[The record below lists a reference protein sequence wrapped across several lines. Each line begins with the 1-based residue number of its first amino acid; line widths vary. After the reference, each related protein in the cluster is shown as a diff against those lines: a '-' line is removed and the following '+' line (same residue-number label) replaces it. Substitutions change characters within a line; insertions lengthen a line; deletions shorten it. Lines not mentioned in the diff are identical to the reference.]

1 MAMFREDHPLAN
13 LDSDIRDHI
22 SRETH
27 DNIARGM
34 SPADARFAA
43 LRKFGNVTQ
52 TKESTRGVWFSTW
65 VEHLVQDARFSL
77 RILRNSPSF
86 AAVALLTLTIGVAAN
101 TAVFSVVNS
110 ILLRPLSYPNPEQLV
125 ALRQTAPGAAGLAS
139 FSEGLPLSAS
149 MYFTYAAENRSFQN
163 LGIWITANANVTG
176 LAEPEEVRIV
186 LVSEGVLE
194 TLAVPPAS
202 GRWLSAVDQVAN
214 GPLAV
219 ILSYG
224 YWQRHFGGK
233 ASAVGQTITVDSK
246 PREIVGVMPRN
257 FRVVNADFDL
267 IVPLAI
273 DRRSLRL
280 AGFGFD
286 AIARLKPGITIEQA
300 NADVSRMI
308 PLWMD
313 SWSNGPGT
321 NPYAYERWK
330 ITPAIQPLK
339 SAVVGSIG
347 QVLWIVMATVGI
359 VMLVVCA
366 NIANLF
372 LVKAESRQ
380 RELAVRSALGAQ
392 RGRLVQQLILE
403 SSAFGLL
410 GGISG
415 IAFAAA
421 GLRLLVAIGPANLPR
436 LAEISLDARAL
447 VFAFAVSIL
456 AAVASGLAAA
466 MKYTG
471 ARSAAAI
478 RSEGRSSTASRA
490 RHRGRNILI
499 AMQVAMALVLL
510 VCAGLMI
517 RTFAALRRVDPGFTH
532 AEHLQLMRISIPPPL
547 IQEPQRVLRTQ
558 NDIVD
563 KLANIPGVI
572 SAAFGNEMPMEGF
585 DSGWDEIQVD
595 GKTYAGGENPPL
607 YLYKLISPDYFRTT
621 GTRIIAGRE
630 LSWTEVYE
638 RRPVGL
644 VSENLARELWGS
656 ASAALGKRFR
666 EYSSSPWREVI
677 GVVQDVYEDG
687 VTQKAPAI
695 VYWPTYGENLLGP
708 GPVAALR
715 SVTFA
720 IRSNR
725 AGTEDFLVDVRQ
737 AVWSV
742 NSSLPLASVRTMQ
755 IVYERSLARTSFTLV
770 MLALAGA
777 VALILGI
784 IGIYGVVSYTVRQ
797 RTNEI
802 GIRMALGASPQSVLQ
817 LLLFESGKTAAIGIV
832 VGLAACFLL
841 TRLMANILFGVGA
854 LDPLTFTSV
863 VLLLMSVALF
873 ACAVPAR
880 RASRLDPLAALRH
893 E

>member
-1 MAMFREDHPLAN
+1 MPLLREDHPLAN
-13 LDSDIRDHI
+13 LDADIRDHI
-22 SRETH
+22 ARETQ

-34 SPADARFAA
+34 SPEDARFAA

-52 TKESTRGVWFSTW
+52 TKESTRAVWFSAW
-65 VEHLVQDARFSL
+65 LEHLLHDARLSL
-77 RILRNSPSF
+77 RILRSSPGF
-86 AAVALLTLTIGVAAN
+86 AAVALLTLTIGVATN

-110 ILLRPLSYPNPEQLV
+110 ILLRPLSYPSAEQLV
-125 ALRQTAPGAAGLAS
+125 ALRQTAPGAAGLAN
-139 FSEGLPLSAS
+139 FSDGLPLSAS
-149 MYFTYAAENRSFQN
+149 MYFSYAAENRSFQN
-163 LGIWITANANVTG
+163 LGIWTTGNANVTG

-186 LVSEGVLE
+186 LVSDGVLE

-202 GRWLSAVDQVAN
+202 GRWLSAVDQVPG

-219 ILSYG
+219 MLSYG
-224 YWQRHFGGK
+224 YWQRHFGGQP
-233 ASAVGQTITVDSK
+233 SAVGQTITVDSK

-273 DRRSLRL
+273 DRRNLRL

-286 AIARLKPGITIEQA
+286 AIARLKPGMTIEQA

-321 NPYAYERWK
+321 NPHAYERWR
-330 ITPAIQPLK
+330 ITSAIQPLK

-403 SSAFGLL
+403 ASAFGFI
-410 GGISG
+410 GA
-415 IAFAAA
+415 IAGAVDAAA

-436 LAEISLDARAL
+436 LAEISLDARAIG
-447 VFAFAVSIL
+447 FAFAVSIL

-471 ARSAAAI
+471 ARSADAI

-490 RHRGRNILI
+490 RHRGRNILV

-510 VCAGLMI
+510 VSAGLMI
-517 RTFAALRRVDPGFTH
+517 RTFVALRRVDPGFTH
-532 AEHLQLMRISIPPPL
+532 AEHLQLLRISIPPSL

-563 KLANIPGVI
+563 KLASLPGVT
-572 SAAFGNEMPMEGF
+572 SVAFGSEMPMEGF
-585 DSGWDEIQVD
+585 DSGWDEIQVE
-595 GKTYAGGENPPL
+595 GKTYARGENPPL
-607 YLYKLISPDYFRTT
+607 YLYKLISPDYFRTS

-630 LSWTEVYE
+630 FSWTEVYE

-644 VSENLARELWGS
+644 VSENLARGLWGS
-656 ASAALGKRFR
+656 AAAALGKRFR
-666 EYSSSPWREVI
+666 EYPSAPWREVI

-687 VTQKAPAI
+687 VAQKAPAI

-708 GPVAALR
+708 GPLAALR

-720 IRSNR
+720 IRGNR
-725 AGTEDFLVDVRQ
+725 AGTEDFLAQVRQ
-737 AVWSV
+737 AIWSV

-755 IVYERSLARTSFTLV
+755 VVYAQSLARTSFTLV

-777 VALILGI
+777 VALSLGI

-797 RTNEI
+797 RTSEI
-802 GIRMALGASPQSVLQ
+802 GIRMALGATPQSVLQ
-817 LLLFESGKTAAIGIV
+817 MLLFESGKIATMGIV
-832 VGLAACFLL
+832 IGLAVSLAL
-841 TRLMANILFGVGA
+841 TRLMTNVLFGVGA
-854 LDPLTFTSV
+854 IDPLTLTSV
-863 VLLLMSVALF
+863 VLLLMCVALF
-873 ACAVPAR
+873 ACAIPAR
-880 RASRLDPLAALRH
+880 RASRLDPLVALRH